1 MVFDSSGFGG
11 LFTIAEN
18 LQKDSIL
25 SQINFANFVYC
36 VKTQAKGQIKP
47 KADRRTVDSPKK
59 QMTEF
64 GVFAL
69 LFFTTRRIYGTQIC
83 LGGHP

>member
-36 VKTQAKGQIKP
+36 VKTQAM
-47 KADRRTVDSPKK
+47 KATKFEKK
-59 QMTEF
+59 ILIGFNITE
-64 GVFAL
+64 
-69 LFFTTRRIYGTQIC
+69 
-83 LGGHP
+83 